1 MKKWLKILKLGNV
14 YVGALKLIDLVSK
27 PAEYVVHRTGDIIL
41 VIIRGRYM
49 LKIRELQSV
58 LDEITHRIKLRNIIQ
73 LGENQSSQDGIST
86 ATKSLQHVGMGDS
99 QTAEDG
105 MSYTTATLVTRS
117 AFDEAT
123 TPIDGVSF
131 STASLSTTEF
141 GESVEQYD
149 SISTDTKQAVTWQ
162 YGETASLAF
171 DGVQVSTVTRIALW
185 FNERQW
191 SDDIPQAYVPTDE
204 ETLIIR
210 AFPEST
216 YAYDRVLVSTA
227 PAATPFDVSVWYA
240 EYHVTM
246 SVNISEQQNAYDELM
261 LNVASVQAVALQETQ
276 DSSDALEYYTTTT
289 GTSAFEISEWY
300 AEYKEIIALNY
311 SEEQNSSDALVL
323 HELVTTHPDTFEIS
337 EWYAEY
343 SVA

>member
-1 MKKWLKILKLGNV
+1 MRKRWPKILKLGNV
-14 YVGALKLIDLVSK
+14 RLGIRKLIDLASIPV
-27 PAEYVVHRTGDIIL
+27 EYVVHRFGDIIL
-41 VIIRGRYM
+41 IITRGRYM

-58 LDEITHRIKLRNIIQ
+58 LDEITHGIKLRNIIQ

-86 ATKSLQHVGMGDS
+86 ATKSLQHVEMGDS

-105 MSYTTATLVTRS
+105 VSYTTATLATRS

-123 TPIDGVSF
+123 TPIDGVSL

-171 DGVQVSTVTRIALW
+171 DGVQVSTATRVALW
-185 FNERQW
+185 FSERQW
-191 SDDIPQAYVPTDE
+191 SDDIPQGYVPVGD

-227 PAATPFDVSVWYA
+227 PAATPFDMSVWYA
-240 EYHVTM
+240 EYQVTM

-261 LNVASVQAVALQETQ
+261 LNVVSVQTIMPQETQ
-276 DSSDALEYYTTTT
+276 DSSDALEYYSTTTD
-289 GTSAFEISEWY
+289 TSAIDSV
-300 AEYKEIIALNY
+300 
-311 SEEQNSSDALVL
+311 SV
-323 HELVTTHPDTFEIS
+323 
-337 EWYAEY
+337 WYAEY
-343 SVA
+343 SVT